1 MGISITCTRLQD
13 LTSKRVESPTNMSR
27 IPTTGLVVDDL
38 PEARS
43 WLCDALRHAFPGID
57 VREAGSLT
65 SARDELLRPPVWRP
79 DIALVDLGLPDGSG
93 TDLITELRAS
103 DPNVVTVVTTI
114 FDDDRHL
121 FGALKAGAD
130 GYVLKD
136 QSRGQLVDMLA
147 GIHAGQPPLSPSIAR
162 KLLQVFQEPEQA
174 RPDPEGELTSRE
186 QEVLTLIAKGYTVAR
201 VAELLGITRNTAA
214 GYVKSIYRKLKVSS
228 RAEATLAATRHGLI
242 GLDTQ

>member
-1 MGISITCTRLQD
+1 MTG
-13 LTSKRVESPTNMSR
+13 

-43 WLCDALRHAFPGID
+43 WLCDALRHAFSGID
-57 VREAGSLT
+57 IREAGSLAA
-65 SARDELLRPPVWRP
+65 ARAELKRVPAWRP
-79 DIALVDLGLPDGSG
+79 EIALVDLGLPDGSG
-93 TDLITELRAS
+93 TDLITQLRAS
-103 DPNVVTVVTTI
+103 DPEVVTVVTTI
-114 FDDDRHL
+114 FDDDTHL
-121 FGALKAGAD
+121 FGALKVGAD

-162 KLLQVFQEPEQA
+162 KLLQVFQEPKQDP
-174 RPDPEGELTSRE
+174 PDSEAQLTARE
-186 QEVLTLIAKGYTVAR
+186 QEVLTLIAKGYTVGR

-214 GYVKSIYRKLKVSS
+214 GYVKSIYRKLNVTS

-242 GLDTQ
+242 GLDNS

>member
-1 MGISITCTRLQD
+1 
-13 LTSKRVESPTNMSR
+13 MSG

-38 PEARS
+38 PEARN
-43 WLCDALRHAFPGID
+43 WLCDALRVAFPGID
-57 VREAGSLT
+57 IREAGSLQ
-65 SARDELLRPPVWRP
+65 SARDKLVHAQPWRP
-79 DIALVDLGLPDGSG
+79 DIALIDLGLPDGSG
-93 TDLITELRAS
+93 TDLITQLRAS

-114 FDDDRHL
+114 FDDDSHL

-162 KLLQVFQEPEQA
+162 KLLQVFQEPKA
-174 RPDPEGELTSRE
+174 TAPDPEAQLTARE
-186 QEVLTLIAKGYTVAR
+186 QEVLTLIAKGYTVVR

-214 GYVKSIYRKLKVSS
+214 GYVKSIYRKLNVSS
-228 RAEATLAATRHGLI
+228 RAEATLAATRQGLI
-242 GLDTQ
+242 GLDSM

>member
-1 MGISITCTRLQD
+1 MTG
-13 LTSKRVESPTNMSR
+13 

-57 VREAGSLT
+57 IREAASLE
-65 SARDELLRPPVWRP
+65 SARGELARLPPWHP
-79 DIALVDLGLPDGSG
+79 EIALVDLGLPDGSG
-93 TDLITELRAS
+93 TDLITELRSQDAS
-103 DPNVVTVVTTI
+103 VVTVVTTI
-114 FDDDRHL
+114 FDDDSHL
-121 FGALKAGAD
+121 FGALKVGAD

-162 KLLQVFQEPEQA
+162 KLLQVFQEPRQHS
-174 RPDPEGELTSRE
+174 PDPEAQLTSRE
-186 QEVLTLIAKGYTVAR
+186 QEVLTLIAKGYTVGR

-214 GYVKSIYRKLKVSS
+214 GYVKSIYRKLNVSS
-228 RAEATLAATRHGLI
+228 RAEATLAATRQGLI
-242 GLDTQ
+242 GLDSV